1 MRNFEKPLQK
11 SLANFESFGKLY
23 FTPKQL
29 FYEFCRNQSSPIG
42 LEAKTAVT
50 FFGLSAIPTMIFA
63 KSKPKNALG
72 LLTASAFALS
82 ALAISKQIPRTL
94 SPPIAWNEFQENLLD
109 YLKNNEIS
117 GLLKIKKDVKFADK
131 IPDDLTLYGLP
142 KLLICERCEIA
153 QMLRLN
159 QFHLQT
165 PCAVLSLREV
175 SPLSENVQKMLLS
188 AEEPQVF
195 FLHDASSQAFVL
207 IPKLRQI
214 LALKAEIP
222 LRPLG
227 LRPVHARHLHLF
239 AQRNV
244 NFSPNTNFAEID
256 YLDES
261 EKTWLKNG
269 FTAEV
274 SAVSPVRLLRV
285 LRRLILGWEIPTSSF
300 QNILPQKNL
309 GFM

>member
-29 FYEFCRNQSSPIG
+29 FYEFCRNQRAPIG

-50 FFGLSAIPTMIFA
+50 LFGLSAIPTMIFA

-72 LLTASAFALS
+72 LLTASALS
-82 ALAISKQIPRTL
+82 LGSLAIFRHIPHTL
-94 SPPIAWNEFQENLLD
+94 SPSIAWNEFQENLFD
-109 YLKNNEIS
+109 YLQNNEIDR
-117 GLLKIKKDVKFADK
+117 LLKIKKDVTFADK

-153 QMLRLN
+153 QMLRAN

-165 PCAVLSLREV
+165 PCGVLSLREA

-188 AEEPQVF
+188 AEEPQIF
-195 FLHDASSQAFVL
+195 FLHDASSQAFGL
-207 IPKLRQI
+207 IPNLHQT

-244 NFSPNTNFAEID
+244 ALNNDFSEID

>member
-1 MRNFEKPLQK
+1 MSWE
-11 SLANFESFGKLY
+11 
-23 FTPKQL
+23 
-29 FYEFCRNQSSPIG
+29 
-42 LEAKTAVT
+42 
-50 FFGLSAIPTMIFA
+50 
-63 KSKPKNALG
+63 
-72 LLTASAFALS
+72 
-82 ALAISKQIPRTL
+82 
-94 SPPIAWNEFQENLLD
+94 EFQENLSD
-109 YLKNNEIS
+109 YLQNNEIS
-117 GLLKIKKDVKFADK
+117 GLLKSEKNINFLDK

-142 KLLICERCEIA
+142 KLLICESDEIA

-165 PCAVLSLREV
+165 PCAVLSLREA
-175 SPLSENVQKMLLS
+175 SPLSKNVQKMLS
-188 AEEPQVF
+188 QAEEPQVF
-195 FLHDASSQAFVL
+195 FLHDASSKSFAL
-207 IPKLRQI
+207 IPKLHET

-244 NFSPNTNFAEID
+244 DFSPNID
-256 YLDES
+256 LSQSSYLDEG

-269 FTAEV
+269 FTVEV

-285 LRRLILGWEIPTSSF
+285 LRRLILGLEIPINSF

>member
-1 MRNFEKPLQK
+1 MQSFEKSLQK
-11 SLANFESFGKLY
+11 SLANLESFGKLY

-29 FYEFCRNQSSPIG
+29 FYEFCRQQSSPIG
-42 LEAKTAVT
+42 LKTKTAAT
-50 FFGLSAIPTMIFA
+50 LFGLSAIPTIYFA
-63 KSKPKNALG
+63 KSKPKNALS
-72 LLTASAFALS
+72 LLTTSAFAFS

-94 SPPIAWNEFQENLLD
+94 SPTISWNEFEANLSD
-109 YLKNNEIS
+109 YLHNNEVYE
-117 GLLKIKKDVKFADK
+117 LLKIEKDVNFANK

-153 QMLRLN
+153 QMLRFN

-165 PCAVLSLREV
+165 PCAVLSLREAH
-175 SPLSENVQKMLLS
+175 PLSENMQKMLS
-188 AEEPQVF
+188 CAEEPQVF
-195 FLHDASSQAFVL
+195 FLHDASEQAFAL
-207 IPKLRQI
+207 LPKLRQT

-227 LRPVHARHLHLF
+227 LRPVHARRLHLF
-239 AQRNV
+239 AQKNIA
-244 NFSPNTNFAEID
+244 PNNDFAEID
-256 YLDES
+256 YLDEN

-285 LRRLILGWEIPTSSF
+285 LRRLISGVEIPTNSF
-300 QNILPQKNL
+300 LPQKHL

>member
-1 MRNFEKPLQK
+1 MRNFEKSLQK
-11 SLANFESFGKLY
+11 SLANLESFGKLY

-29 FYEFCRNQSSPIG
+29 FYEFCRQQSSPIG
-42 LEAKTAVT
+42 LKTKTAAT
-50 FFGLSAIPTMIFA
+50 LFGLSAIPTIYFA

-72 LLTASAFALS
+72 LLTASAFAFS

-94 SPPIAWNEFQENLLD
+94 SSTISWSEFQANLSD
-109 YLKNNEIS
+109 YLQNNEIY
-117 GLLKIKKDVKFADK
+117 GLLKIEKYVNFANK

-142 KLLICERCEIA
+142 KLLICESDEIA

-175 SPLSENVQKMLLS
+175 NPLSENMQKMLLC
-188 AEEPQVF
+188 AEEPKVF
-195 FLHDASSQAFVL
+195 FLHDASEQAFTF
-207 IPKLRQI
+207 IPNLRQT

-222 LRPLG
+222 LHPLG
-227 LRPVHARHLHLF
+227 LRPIHARRLHLF
-239 AQRNV
+239 AEK
-244 NFSPNTNFAEID
+244 NTASNNNLSEID
-256 YLDES
+256 YLEES

-274 SAVSPVRLLRV
+274 AAVSPIRLLRV
-285 LRRLILGWEIPTSSF
+285 LRRLILGVEIPTNSF
-300 QNILPQKNL
+300 LPQRSL